1 MKRNE
6 KGKIARHAD
15 SCERVHEIVW
25 ESEALTCDKISE
37 RHFLARPL
45 SDPHHAK
52 AAGERRAAMTASQ
65 SLRNWSGKCTSAAN
79 CNNKQLVDA
88 WSLFTRNMTKWR
100 HTLSWH
106 LFWHKIVICV
116 PYLSRHMFLTHIRT
130 ISDICGWCIRHWN
143 RTRRRRRWRKVRDPY
158 LTGGESVTSFCRS
171 DSRHIVWTS
180 IVYNIYCINTRTH
193 THINVKNPNLEEIW
207 LRILLLH
214 RLQNASNDFRQLNYS
229 WLQSISVLR
238 DSLGSRQ

>member
-1 MKRNE
+1 MLGAYSQETWQDDTKCFS
-6 KGKIARHAD
+6 
-15 SCERVHEIVW
+15 SC
-25 ESEALTCDKISE
+25 D
-37 RHFLARPL
+37 PL
-45 SDPHHAK
+45 KTFWQNDATRYPGIYSDIN
-52 AAGERRAAMTASQ
+52 S
-65 SLRNWSGKCTSAAN
+65 
-79 CNNKQLVDA
+79 
-88 WSLFTRNMTKWR
+88 
-100 HTLSWH
+100 
-106 LFWHKIVICV
+106 VICV
-116 PYLSRHMFLTHIRT
+116 PYVSRHMFLTHIRT

-143 RTRRRRRWRKVRDPY
+143 RTRRRRWRKVRDPY

-193 THINVKNPNLEEIW
+193 THINVKNPNMEEIW

-214 RLQNASNDFRQLNYS
+214 RLQNASNDFRQLKYS

>member
-52 AAGERRAAMTASQ
+52 AAGEMRAAMTAYQ

-88 WSLFTRNMTKWR
+88 WSLFTRNMTRWYKMFFLVWSTKNILTKWR

-106 LFWHKIVICV
+106 LFWHKFRNLCTLFIPTYVSDT
-116 PYLSRHMFLTHIRT
+116 YSDNFGHMWLVYPTLK
-130 ISDICGWCIRHWN
+130 SD
-143 RTRRRRRWRKVRDPY
+143 
-158 LTGGESVTSFCRS
+158 EEEEEVT
-171 DSRHIVWTS
+171 
-180 IVYNIYCINTRTH
+180 
-193 THINVKNPNLEEIW
+193 
-207 LRILLLH
+207 
-214 RLQNASNDFRQLNYS
+214 
-229 WLQSISVLR
+229 QS
-238 DSLGSRQ
+238 